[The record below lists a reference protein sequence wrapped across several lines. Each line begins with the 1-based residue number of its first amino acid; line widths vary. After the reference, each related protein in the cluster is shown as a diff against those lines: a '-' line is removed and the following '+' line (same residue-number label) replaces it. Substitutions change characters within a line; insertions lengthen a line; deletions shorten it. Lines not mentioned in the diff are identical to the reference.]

1 MTKIF
6 WYINLASVY

>member
-6 WYINLASVY
+6 WST